1 MSKASEIRAA
11 FNEGY
16 QAGIVDTVG
25 QDKAR
30 LGLATALVIAEVAN
44 IIRGGAHKCS
54 EAGIGMAEDMPHA
67 NGRCYSCALVSF
79 VGDASVSEY
88 QRISTNIAAMNDNA
102 GPTE

>member
-11 FNEGY
+11 FNEGF
-16 QAGIVDTVG
+16 QAGTVDTVG

-30 LGLATALVIAEVAN
+30 LNFATELVIAEVAN
-44 IIRGGAHKCS
+44 VIRGGPHECTKSGVGLAD
-54 EAGIGMAEDMPHA
+54 GMPHA
-67 NGRCYSCALVSF
+67 NGRCYACAVVSF

-88 QRISTNIAAMNDNA
+88 QRVAATIAAMNDNA